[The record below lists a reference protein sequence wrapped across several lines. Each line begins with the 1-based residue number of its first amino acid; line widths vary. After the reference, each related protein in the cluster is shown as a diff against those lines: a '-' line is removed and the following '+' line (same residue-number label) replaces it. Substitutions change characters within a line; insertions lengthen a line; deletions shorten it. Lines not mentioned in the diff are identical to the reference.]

1 MFICYVLF
9 SSEDVESDYVKK
21 QKRTKV
27 RRRRIQSVDEDSS
40 SEESEDEIPDKRAKG
55 QIKDISQVLGDE
67 HVAKVETEEAL
78 TVELERRKRMEN
90 KQKLFKE
97 IFQVAS
103 F

>member
-1 MFICYVLF
+1 MYS

-40 SEESEDEIPDKRAKG
+40 SEESEDESPDKRAKG
-55 QIKDISQVLGDE
+55 QIKDIRQVLGDDE

>member
-1 MFICYVLF
+1 MYS
-9 SSEDVESDYVKK
+9 SSEDVDSDYVKK

-40 SEESEDEIPDKRAKG
+40 SEEREDVSPDKRAKG
-55 QIKDISQVLGDE
+55 QRKDIRQVLGDE

-78 TVELERRKRMEN
+78 TVELERRKRMED